1 MDFDHKKRQ
10 QFLQES
16 YYRNMATSF
25 AESEEFWT
33 KNKPES
39 DDDDQAKMLAQL
51 YTVDD
56 LFKLF
61 VLNYTAGIDLNILR
75 FQLGNLIEHY
85 EKYTN
90 ILREYEEKTGN
101 DHAESASP
109 LSFHDL
115 EEYEKSLQLVGLCYL
130 LHRRDLLL
138 RLSKMIDPAF
148 LGWDVVYEELLD
160 YELEGRY
167 DTEEIQFYEPYHY
180 LIEAMY
186 GDTEAERE
194 NSLKKYLLNW
204 YPSMKQVSWYASHEQ
219 IDEDVGDYVGYWAFE
234 AGAVSFLTELDDSS
248 IDHMVYPKDLVQ
260 FAREFIPSQRNDIS
274 TTKSLRCEAGQ
285 ICPKTGE
292 WYSPANDMEK
302 RHFNQGEVMP
312 EIKDNPWGL
321 TIWYMTAPFS

>member
-160 YELEGRY
+160 YKLEGRY

-186 GDTEAERE
+186 GDTEKERE
-194 NSLKKYLLNW
+194 DSLKKYLLNS

-234 AGAVSFLTELDDSS
+234 AGAVSFLTELDDSD
-248 IDHMVYPKDLVQ
+248 IDHMVYPIDLVK
-260 FAREFIPSQRNDIS
+260 FAREFLPSENDIS

>member
-1 MDFDHKKRQ
+1 MTDFLNLRRQ
-10 QFLQES
+10 QFLQENYYHKMVTS
-16 YYRNMATSF
+16 YAQ
-25 AESEEFWT
+25 SEEFWSE
-33 KNKPES
+33 NKPES
-39 DDDDQAKMLAQL
+39 DDSDQAIVLAQL
-51 YTVDD
+51 YTVND

-61 VLNYTAGIDLNILR
+61 ILNYTAGIDLNTLR
-75 FQLGNLIEHY
+75 YQLENLINHY
-85 EKYTN
+85 GKYTS
-90 ILREYEEKTGN
+90 ILREYEKKIGN
-101 DHAESASP
+101 SEAENESP

-115 EEYEKSLQLVGLCYL
+115 EQFEKSLQLVGLCYL

-138 RLSKMIDPAF
+138 PLSKMIDPAF

-194 NSLKKYLLNW
+194 DSLKKYLLNW

-234 AGAVSFLTELDDSS
+234 AGAVSFLTELDDSN

-260 FAREFIPSQRNDIS
+260 FAREFIPSENDIS

-292 WYSPANDMEK
+292 WYSPANSMEK
-302 RHFNQGEVMP
+302 QHFNQGEVMP
-312 EIKDNPWGL
+312 DIKDNPWGL
-321 TIWYMTAPFS
+321 TIWYMTE